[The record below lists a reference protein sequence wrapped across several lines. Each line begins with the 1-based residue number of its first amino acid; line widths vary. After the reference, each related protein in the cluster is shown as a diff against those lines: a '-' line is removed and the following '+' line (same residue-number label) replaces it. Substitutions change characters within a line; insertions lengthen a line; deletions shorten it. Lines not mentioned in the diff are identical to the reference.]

1 MVFWSLEFALRVV
14 LGEIHAL
21 DAVPRRVDPCAGEG
35 GEAYDRCAVAEL
47 CTAAYTIRSEE
58 GSVAL
63 PKRNSVHCTTIEIVN
78 CKMSTRLFERR
89 SLQSAKQCACK
100 ITRLS
105 LFRALRKPTP
115 RL

>member
-1 MVFWSLEFALRVV
+1 MLFWALELALRAV

-47 CTAAYTIRSEE
+47 CTAADTIRSEE
-58 GSVAL
+58 GGVAS
-63 PKRNSVHCTTIEIVN
+63 PKRNSVHCISIVN

-89 SLQSAKQCACK
+89 SLQSAKQFACTVTK
-100 ITRLS
+100 LS
-105 LFRALRKPTP
+105 LRRALRKPTP
-115 RL
+115 KL